1 MVVAENHMQEGVEE
15 FKMDIKLLNKNKE
28 KTSFLVKNTDT
39 VFINTLRRNIISNVP
54 TLAID
59 TVKFIKNSEH
69 A

>member
-59 TVKFIKNSEH
+59 TVKFIKNS
-69 A
+69 